1 MIKKVSAALAVAS
14 LALCLSSAV
23 RHFQGAISNAEYK
36 EQFLIG
42 TIAWFVFATAA
53 FTLKSRDQA

>member
-1 MIKKVSAALAVAS
+1 MMKKVSSALAVAS

-23 RHFQGAISNAEYK
+23 RHFQGALSNAEYK

-42 TIAWFVFATAA
+42 TIAWFVFATVA
-53 FTLKSRDQA
+53 FTMKSGDPT